1 MSQKEFSQFISYIGS
16 AISSCSLY
24 SEAHPMV
31 AECAEKALGVLDDLY
46 RNDMASFTL
55 IGDGVLV
62 NDMPLTERGTHII
75 GLVKR
80 LKKKKLEKIVFRRG
94 VDLAELKRFIVAMA
108 RADSVPS
115 SPHISVGIVEVRL
128 RTEGEGLDAS
138 ALLDSGI
145 ARVKD
150 AYQGIERFRSLDVVG
165 LEEAVADFISTLKKE
180 VNVLRIISPVKS
192 YNEYTFVHAANVSV
206 LTIFQ
211 AEFLGLSGEVLHD
224 IGIAGLLHDVG
235 KMFVPREVL
244 DKRSTLDMGEWFE
257 IKMHPLRGALYLSKL
272 PDIPPLAV
280 ITAFEHHMKFDGS
293 GYPQTKRNGR
303 KPHIV
308 SQMLAISDFF
318 DALRTERPYR
328 RSLDAAAIFELI
340 RNGAGKEFNP
350 VLADNFLTAVGN
362 IT

>member
-1 MSQKEFSQFISYIGS
+1 
-16 AISSCSLY
+16 
-24 SEAHPMV
+24 
-31 AECAEKALGVLDDLY
+31 
-46 RNDMASFTL
+46 
-55 IGDGVLV
+55 
-62 NDMPLTERGTHII
+62 
-75 GLVKR
+75 
-80 LKKKKLEKIVFRRG
+80 
-94 VDLAELKRFIVAMA
+94 
-108 RADSVPS
+108 
-115 SPHISVGIVEVRL
+115 
-128 RTEGEGLDAS
+128 
-138 ALLDSGI
+138 
-145 ARVKD
+145 
-150 AYQGIERFRSLDVVG
+150 
-165 LEEAVADFISTLKKE
+165 
-180 VNVLRIISPVKS
+180 
-192 YNEYTFVHAANVSV
+192 
-206 LTIFQ
+206 
-211 AEFLGLSGEVLHD
+211 
-224 IGIAGLLHDVG
+224 
-235 KMFVPREVL
+235 
-244 DKRSTLDMGEWFE
+244 MGEWFE